1 MASSIGR
8 GAGVKRHK
16 LSKYWMEGAAF
27 GLADG
32 IICCLGLI
40 IGVAEAT
47 INFPALERRSIILAS
62 GLLGGLANA
71 FGNSIGFFLSQEAE
85 RSVQLHEE
93 KMGMKTRVHTKRE
106 VLMSGVMSF
115 SSTLLALLIL
125 IFPFVFLNIEN
136 GIILTFILGVILS
149 FSMGG
154 YIGKISGQNPA
165 KTGLKYAVL
174 ALLGALISHEIG
186 DLLSTIIPIHQ
197 GLV

>member
-1 MASSIGR
+1 MKTG
-8 GAGVKRHK
+8 K

-47 INFPALERRSIILAS
+47 MGFPALERRSIILAS
-62 GLLGGLANA
+62 GILGGIANA

-93 KMGMKTRVHTKRE
+93 KLGVKTRVHTKRE

-125 IFPFVFLNIEN
+125 ILPFVFLSIES
-136 GIILTFILGVILS
+136 GVILTFILGVLLS
-149 FSMGG
+149 FLMGG

-174 ALLGALISHEIG
+174 ALLGALISHVIG
-186 DLLSTIIPIHQ
+186 DLIGMVTPIHQ
-197 GLV
+197 GLT

>member
-1 MASSIGR
+1 MR
-8 GAGVKRHK
+8 EFYMKRHK
-16 LSKYWMEGAAF
+16 PSKYWMEGAAF

-47 INFPALERRSIILAS
+47 VNFPALERRSIVLAS
-62 GLLGGLANA
+62 GILGGLANA

-85 RSVQLHEE
+85 RSVQIHEE
-93 KMGMKTRVHTKRE
+93 KMGVKTRVHTKRE

-115 SSTLLALLIL
+115 LSTLSALLIL
-125 IFPFVFLNIEN
+125 ILPFVFLNIEN
-136 GIILTFILGVILS
+136 GMILTFTLGVILS
-149 FSMGG
+149 LSMGG
-154 YIGKISGQNPA
+154 YIGKISGQNPL

-174 ALLGALISHEIG
+174 AILGALISHEIG

-197 GLV
+197 NII